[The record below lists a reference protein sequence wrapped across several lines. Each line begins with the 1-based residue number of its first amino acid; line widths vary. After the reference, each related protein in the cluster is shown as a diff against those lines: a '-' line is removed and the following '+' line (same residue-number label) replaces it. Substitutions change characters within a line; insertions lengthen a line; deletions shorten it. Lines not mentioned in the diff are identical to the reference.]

1 LFKVDINKNYKFWQT
16 LYFGLNVIIL
26 NNNTLNKALL
36 KAALFLITGGLALLC
51 KNYNA
56 DSTVIKKKLVKNYA
70 QIA

>member
-51 KNYNA
+51 NNYNA